1 MAEQYHDPVLLQ
13 ESIEALQINPQGIYI
28 DATYGGG
35 GHSKQI
41 LNKLNTGR
49 LIAFDQDADAIAN
62 KIADARLTLVHDNF
76 GNLLQHAEELNCI
89 PVQGILADLGISSHQ
104 INKAERG
111 FSTRFEATLD
121 MRMDQRSK
129 FSALHVINEYSEKD
143 LVNVFSTY
151 GEIRNSKLLAAA
163 IVKARAIKSIETTGD
178 LKAAIKHCIPFNK
191 EHQYLAQVFQS
202 LRIEVNG
209 EMDVLKQF
217 LEDSCEVLEQNG
229 RLVVISYHSLEDRMV
244 KNMMLTGNVSGVVEK
259 DIYGNTVGAKFRMI
273 TRKAI
278 VPGDEELTR
287 NPRSRSAKMRIA
299 EKI

>member
-13 ESIEALQINPQGIYI
+13 ESVEALQINPQGIYI

-49 LIAFDQDADAIAN
+49 LIAFDQDADAFAN

-76 GNLLQHAEELNCI
+76 GNVFHHAEELNCI

-111 FSTRFEATLD
+111 FSTRFEARLD

-163 IVKARAIKSIETTGD
+163 IVKARVVKPIETTGD
-178 LKAAIKHCIPFNK
+178 LKSAIKHCIPFNK

-209 EMDVLKQF
+209 EMKVLKQF
-217 LEDSCEVLEQNG
+217 LEDSCEVLDQNG

-244 KNMMLTGNVSGVVEK
+244 KNMMLTGNVSGTVEK
-259 DIYGNTVGAKFRMI
+259 DIYGNTVGAKFRML

-278 VPGDEELTR
+278 VPDEEEIAR